1 MMARMNSLQSNK
13 QLATVAFRGRLFVAV
28 ASFLLYLLQLF
39 LRMAV
44 PVFLVNLLNLTG
56 YTMLGLA
63 AFGFLI
69 MWLNRGGFLDF
80 FAAGFTGAAA
90 LFGLLTSL
98 SDDVYIFF
106 YAGNGFLQIA
116 TLLLSSLYF
125 LPLAARAGRG
135 RPLLRLAMLGAFLW
149 SLIGSVLFLRVIAN
163 SMGQAGVVNIA
174 VLLISA
180 IDVVIALCS
189 YLVVKGERLN

>member
-1 MMARMNSLQSNK
+1 
-13 QLATVAFRGRLFVAV
+13 
-28 ASFLLYLLQLF
+28 
-39 LRMAV
+39 
-44 PVFLVNLLNLTG
+44 
-56 YTMLGLA
+56 
-63 AFGFLI
+63 
-69 MWLNRGGFLDF
+69 
-80 FAAGFTGAAA
+80 
-90 LFGLLTSL
+90 L